1 VRRRVAAAAAAALLA
16 AGCVSKGDFAAKSA
30 EADRMAIELG
40 RARQRLAELEVR
52 AAGERRRLEAQL
64 ADARRALEA
73 AAAERDRLRG
83 ELTSTSGAIARLEG
97 QLAEAVDQRSALVRQ
112 LDLAGR
118 ETSRGD
124 VERAQLAY
132 RYDELARELER
143 QRAESL
149 ARETEL
155 ARKLTDAEGRMSALT
170 ADRDALAGERL
181 RLDLRTRELAADL
194 AGTQARFAA
203 ARTELA
209 EAQAELSATRG
220 GLSTAQ
226 AELAGARAGL
236 EAARGE
242 LTSTRGELG
251 AAREELADAR
261 AALDAAKA
269 EAAAAKGEAS
279 TAKAEAGAA
288 SAELAAAR
296 AAVDATRAELD
307 TLQAELDVTRRDLGD
322 TRARLAERERQLK
335 QTTATFDT
343 LVADL
348 KGEIAEGQVKI
359 TRLRDRLTVNLVDK
373 ILFESGS
380 TVINPRGQ
388 RVLGKVA
395 EVLRPIT
402 DKRVQIEGHTD
413 NVPIAAGLAARFPS
427 NWELSVARATVVARF
442 LQDQGGL
449 DPARLVATGYG
460 QYRPL
465 APNDTPE
472 GRAQNRRI
480 EIVLVPATDGAAV
493 Q

>member
-16 AGCVSKGDFAAKSA
+16 AGCVSRGDFAARSS

-40 RARQRLAELEVR
+40 RARQQLAELEVR
-52 AAGERRRLEAQL
+52 AADEKRRLEARL

-73 AAAERDRLRG
+73 EAAERDRLRG
-83 ELTSTSGAIARLEG
+83 ELTSTRAAIARLEG
-97 QLAEAVDQRSALVRQ
+97 QLAEAADQRGALVRQ
-112 LDLAGR
+112 LDLAGQ

-124 VERAQLAY
+124 VERAQLAH

-155 ARKLTDAEGRMSALT
+155 ARKLTDAEGRASALT
-170 ADRDALAGERL
+170 ADRDALAEERL

-209 EAQAELSATRG
+209 EAQAELSATKG

-242 LTSTRGELG
+242 LTATRGELG
-251 AAREELADAR
+251 AARRELADTR
-261 AALDAAKA
+261 AALDA
-269 EAAAAKGEAS
+269 
-279 TAKAEAGAA
+279 AKAEAGAA

-307 TLQAELDVTRRDLGD
+307 ALQAELDVTRRDLGD
-322 TRARLAERERQLK
+322 TRARLAAQERQLE

-359 TRLRDRLTVNLVDK
+359 TRLRDRLTVNLVDR

-388 RVLGKVA
+388 QVLRKVA
-395 EVLRPIT
+395 EVLRPIA

-427 NWELSVARATVVARF
+427 NWELSVVRATVVARF

-480 EIVLVPATDGAAV
+480 EIVLVPATDDAAV